1 MRFILDE
8 SAEVK
13 IGAFLESQGYD
24 VKVVQRDFGVGLPD
38 REILRLAHA
47 EQRILITND
56 RDFGDL
62 VFRQGMS
69 HAGVIYLRFPLDSS
83 ADQKIASIQEF
94 LATRP
99 DDVGKFVV
107 LSSSGTRV
115 GEEDT

>member
-1 MRFILDE
+1 MRFMLDE

-13 IGAFLESQGYD
+13 IGAALETDEHD
-24 VKVVQRDFGVGLPD
+24 VKIVQRDFAVGLPD
-38 REILRLAHA
+38 REILRLAYA

-94 LATRP
+94 LAMRP
-99 DDVGKFVV
+99 DDIGKFVV
-107 LSSSGTRV
+107 LSPSGTRV
-115 GEEDT
+115 GDENA

>member
-1 MRFILDE
+1 MLDE

-13 IGAFLESQGYD
+13 SSALETDGHD
-24 VKVVQRDFGVGLPD
+24 VKIVQRDFAVGLSD
-38 REILRLAHA
+38 REVLRLAHA

-62 VFRQGMS
+62 VFREGVP

-83 ADQKIASIQEF
+83 ADQKIAGVLEF

-99 DDVGKFVV
+99 SYVGKFVV
-107 LSSSGTRV
+107 LSPGGVRV
-115 GEEDT
+115 GDESA

>member
-24 VKVVQRDFGVGLPD
+24 VKVVQRDFAVGLPD
-38 REILRLAHA
+38 HEVLRLAHA

-62 VFRQGMS
+62 VFRQGMPHS
-69 HAGVIYLRFPLDSS
+69 GVIYLRFPLDSA
-83 ADQKIASIQEF
+83 ADQKIASIGE
-94 LATRP
+94 LLSTRVS
-99 DDVGKFVV
+99 DIGKFIV
-107 LSSSGTRV
+107 LTPRGLRV
-115 GEEDT
+115 GDENT